1 MKDMVNHPDH
11 YISESGIET
20 IDVIKAFVADIDDP
34 FAAYCTGNI
43 IKYICRWPNKNGL
56 QDLEKAQWYLNALT
70 EYQKRSETEEASRE
84 IRSMC
89 DEIEKLKQEISFN
102 ENVRLDYSDKNN
114 LSVLLA
120 ENTKKMAD
128 AWTHMSRKAEDE
140 RD

>member
-56 QDLEKAQWYLNALT
+56 QDLEKAQWYLNALI
-70 EYQKRSETEEASRE
+70 EHQKRSETEEASQE
-84 IRSMC
+84 IRSMS
-89 DEIEKLKQEISFN
+89 DEIEKLEQESCSN
-102 ENVRLDYSDKNN
+102 EDVWVDYSEEYK
-114 LSVLLA
+114 LSQLLA

-128 AWTHMSRKAEDE
+128 AWTHASRKVEDE
-140 RD
+140 